1 VFPSR
6 SVYMSAKFNQ
16 KPRAKAAARVQSSRP
31 TTIRRVKMKAS
42 HVLPWIRPHRSWKQE
57 TLNMASAAGVGMLVG
72 ALIGG
77 RKGATI
83 GAASASFARWVRWWA
98 GR

>member
-1 VFPSR
+1 
-6 SVYMSAKFNQ
+6 
-16 KPRAKAAARVQSSRP
+16 
-31 TTIRRVKMKAS
+31 MKVS
-42 HVLPWIRPHRSWKQE
+42 HVLPWVRPYRSWKQE
-57 TLNMASAAGVGMLVG
+57 TLNMASAAGLGMLVG

-83 GAASASFARWVRWWA
+83 GATSAGFARWVRWWS